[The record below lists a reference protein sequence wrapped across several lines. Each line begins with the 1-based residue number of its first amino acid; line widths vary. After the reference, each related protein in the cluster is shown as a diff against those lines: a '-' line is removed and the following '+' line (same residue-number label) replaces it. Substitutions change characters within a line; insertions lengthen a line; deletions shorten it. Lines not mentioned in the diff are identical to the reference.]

1 MKTVGTSEAARPN
14 PAVHACIIRAVRFV
28 LYLAVPLVAAVASIA
43 NIVFFWLENLMDP
56 AMPPLVHQSAWAAIA
71 VIVLAFA
78 AAAWAMR
85 GRRAWVPVLAVVVMV
100 VAGFVPRGVD
110 MVLADQRQAAEQKD
124 GAEAEMEFQMAFLEA
139 SDDVAERIDE
149 KRPMS
154 AEEGLALL
162 EFAAD
167 SDLSWRSL
175 PDHSREAFALVQQ
188 ALDAGI
194 LDPDA
199 LTTGAPVADS
209 GAITLILMFYEA
221 RIRPGAP
228 SSIDKQAWQLLQML
242 LLKDPDLSAPDAEEL
257 RAVLEKTPVI
267 GEGRFVRL
275 E

>member
-1 MKTVGTSEAARPN
+1 M
-14 PAVHACIIRAVRFV
+14 HACIIRAVRFV

-56 AMPPLVHQSAWAAIA
+56 AMPPLVHQSAWAAVA
-71 VIVLAFA
+71 VIVLAFV

-110 MVLADQRQAAEQKD
+110 MVLADQRQAAAQKD

-139 SDDVAERIDE
+139 SDDVAERIDG
-149 KRPMS
+149 KRAMS